1 MMTMVKADTISV
13 PPTRYSP
20 RVKFPPAPF
29 VEPTMYG
36 PAKPP
41 RVPSE
46 LISPI
51 DAAAAVP
58 AKKGVGRHQSGGF
71 AALTPNAVSESPATA
86 RKAEDP
92 PRAATAIPAA
102 PIRQA
107 VAACQ

>member
-1 MMTMVKADTISV
+1 
-13 PPTRYSP
+13 
-20 RVKFPPAPF
+20 
-29 VEPTMYG
+29 MYG

-46 LISPI
+46 LISPL
-51 DAAAAVP
+51 DAAAAGA
-58 AKKGVGRHQSGGF
+58 AKKVVGRHQSGGF

-92 PRAATAIPAA
+92 ARAATAIPAA

-107 VAACQ
+107 VAACQERSPGRAEVCGQRTMPTTPLS